1 MDAVFKEYGHYILA
15 VLACAAVIFGVS
27 EVFGLFNSSF
37 VPTSEYMMAHPD
49 EAYNVTQ
56 GNGFFGTVIQILL
69 NRVM

>member
-1 MDAVFKEYGHYILA
+1 MDIVIKEYGRYIVA
-15 VLACAAVIFGVS
+15 VLACAAVIWGCA

-37 VPTSEYMMAHPD
+37 VPTDAYMMAHPD

-56 GNGFFGTVIQILL
+56 ANGFFGTVIQMLL